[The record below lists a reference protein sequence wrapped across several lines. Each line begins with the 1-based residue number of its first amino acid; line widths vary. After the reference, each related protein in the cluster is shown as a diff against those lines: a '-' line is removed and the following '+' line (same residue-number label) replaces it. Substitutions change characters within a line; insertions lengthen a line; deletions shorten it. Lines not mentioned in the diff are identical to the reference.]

1 LKKTFQFDYLKIK
14 DWLYWKEMR
23 KKCIMPSKENI
34 TRNRPKY
41 MVANEILN
49 FHEAILSDPILI
61 HRFKKVKQTVILT
74 IANKML
80 DLLRVSWNEGL
91 EELLEPFFQ
100 QRVLAKVKE
109 AEVDAL
115 FTHFLK
121 ECDLEGYDTAGDY
134 WLCVDKLKREKT
146 PFRDGVFTTIE
157 FYDEVKKNAILKK
170 RFINTSS
177 ASLLNMSRQIM
188 GIFCCKD
195 PQAKYHEVMKKHRRM
210 KITHK
215 EFDEFII
222 LFFRLCAP
230 DRQFLS
236 NVWDNVLKIK
246 KAMIRNSPR

>member
-121 ECDLEGYDTAGDY
+121 ECDLEGYGTAGDY
-134 WLCVDKLKREKT
+134 WLCVDKLK
-146 PFRDGVFTTIE
+146 
-157 FYDEVKKNAILKK
+157 
-170 RFINTSS
+170 
-177 ASLLNMSRQIM
+177 
-188 GIFCCKD
+188 
-195 PQAKYHEVMKKHRRM
+195 
-210 KITHK
+210 
-215 EFDEFII
+215 
-222 LFFRLCAP
+222 
-230 DRQFLS
+230 
-236 NVWDNVLKIK
+236 
-246 KAMIRNSPR
+246 